1 MDTRDHWEQVYA
13 TKAADEVSWHQDTP
27 SLSLELIDAAGLD
40 AQSQI
45 IDVGGGTSYLVDE
58 LLNLGYEQIG
68 ILDVSDAALHTV
80 KTRLKRRVEQ
90 VELYVADVTRWHPPH
105 QWDLWHDR
113 AVFHFQ
119 VEESTRNGY
128 LATLN
133 RSVRLGGWAMI
144 ATFALDGPT
153 RCSGLPVQ
161 RYGPDELTATLGTPW
176 RLVETRTE
184 LHETPSGS
192 TQSFG
197 YYLFQRAKPS

>member
-1 MDTRDHWEQVYA
+1 METRDHWTHVYD
-13 TKAADEVSWHQDTP
+13 TKAPNEVSWYQDSP
-27 SLSLELIDAAGLD
+27 SLSLELIKAAGL
-40 AQSQI
+40 AAGAGI

-58 LLNLGYEQIG
+58 LLKLGYERIG
-68 ILDVSDAALHTV
+68 ILDVSDAALGVV
-80 KTRLKRRVEQ
+80 KTRLQHRAERVEW
-90 VELYVADVTRWHPPH
+90 YAADVTRWHPPH
-105 QWDLWHDR
+105 VWDLWHDR

-133 RSVRLGGWAMI
+133 RSVRPGGWAVI

-161 RYGPDELTATLGTPW
+161 RYGPDELSATLGKPW
-176 RLVETRTE
+176 RLMDTRTE
-184 LHETPSGS
+184 LHQTPSGS

-197 YYLFQRAKPS
+197 YYLFQRAKTS